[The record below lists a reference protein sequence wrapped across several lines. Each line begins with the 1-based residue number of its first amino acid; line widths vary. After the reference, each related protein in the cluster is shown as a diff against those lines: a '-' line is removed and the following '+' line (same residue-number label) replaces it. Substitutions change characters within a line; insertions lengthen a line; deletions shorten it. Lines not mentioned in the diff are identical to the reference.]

1 MPNDNKKYKDILTTA
16 KELFWKHGFKRV
28 SVEEICQK
36 AQVSKMTYYK
46 YFPNKI
52 ELAKTIYDKVLK
64 ETESRFKKIMNENS
78 PPDEKIRQIMLMKF
92 EGTTNIS
99 PEFMEDFYTGKEP
112 ELKEFVERRTQQAWD
127 MLNQDIKKAQKAG
140 IFRKDFKPELLNK
153 IQYKLVSLLEDESVT
168 GMFNTPQ
175 ELLMELVNIIIYGI
189 IPHD

>member
-1 MPNDNKKYKDILTTA
+1 MPYDNKKYKDILTTA

-36 AQVSKMTYYK
+36 AQVSKMTFYK
-46 YFPNKI
+46 YIPNKI
-52 ELAKTIYDKVLK
+52 ELARTIYDKVLK
-64 ETESRFKKIMNENS
+64 ETELRFKKIMNGDS

-99 PEFMEDFYTGKEP
+99 PEFMEDFYAGKEP
-112 ELKEFVERRTQQAWD
+112 ELKTFVERRTQQAWD
-127 MLNQDIKKAQKAG
+127 MLNQDIRKAQKAG

-168 GMFNTPQ
+168 GMFDSPQ